1 MDKKGKEKRLLPN
14 KRNNSRSNTNTCCL
28 FCRPYSPIQRI
39 CFEWNLARKYVTC
52 SLFSQYTLWTLSRL
66 IRPIPISITRNNAKY
81 PQILSV
87 QSVLFFTFW
96 MSKLMSET
104 NELVDYNEEED
115 NQVPAVPLQ
124 ESQEATSKWGVF
136 GWDKSQG
143 SLCWS
148 GRFWVPI
155 LFLEGRN
162 HEGDIGVW
170 IWASLWGHFLILR
183 VIF

>member
-1 MDKKGKEKRLLPN
+1 
-14 KRNNSRSNTNTCCL
+14 
-28 FCRPYSPIQRI
+28 
-39 CFEWNLARKYVTC
+39 
-52 SLFSQYTLWTLSRL
+52 
-66 IRPIPISITRNNAKY
+66 
-81 PQILSV
+81 
-87 QSVLFFTFW
+87 

-124 ESQEATSKWGVF
+124 ESQEATSKWGAF

-170 IWASLWGHFLILR
+170 IWASLWGHFFIFACNFLVQSQCIPKALMRGDILCQAR
-183 VIF
+183 SGMGKTCVFVISVLQNIKHSDHVRFPHTPLTHRPPASSSATRARWRSR